1 MLVADGIIRTR
12 YRNSS
17 TTPELMIPG
26 NIYRLEIDLWATSI
40 LFNQGHC
47 IRLAISSSNYPRFD
61 VNYNTGGDPF
71 DKETLVGAHNT
82 IYYNKS
88 SPSHIL
94 LPIVTQ

>member
-1 MLVADGIIRTR
+1 M
-12 YRNSS
+12 
-17 TTPELMIPG
+17 TPG
-26 NIYRLEIDLWATSI
+26 SIYQLEIDLCATSI
-40 LFNQGHC
+40 IFNQEHR

-61 VNYNTGGDPF
+61 ANPNTGEDPF
-71 DKETLVGAHNT
+71 YKGKMVEAYNT